1 MNTYNRN
8 GNRWTVN
15 ELLSLQREYEL
26 LEWTVGQISEKHQRS
41 VEAILFRLE
50 SEGFI
55 NSWNDARGFNNQ
67 QYQNSCL
74 SDANNNEEISL
85 VLDEAEDEAEDEESV
100 DEDCAGEDSEYFD
113 DGSDEEDDDMSIDDV
128 QSEVDNLNERVFNL
142 ETSVKDISSMVRQMF
157 DNMVS
162 EKKQIHDIYNNY
174 NKRTSL
180 RKD

>member
-26 LEWTVGQISEKHQRS
+26 LEWTVVQIAEKHQRS

-55 NSWNDARGFNNQ
+55 NSWNDARGFNTQ

-85 VLDEAEDEAEDEESV
+85 VLDEDEDEESV
-100 DEDCAGEDSEYFD
+100 DADCAGEDSEYFD

-162 EKKQIHDIYNNY
+162 EKKQIHDIYINY
-174 NKRTSL
+174 NKKTSL